1 MCAWSWTERCDL
13 RLDGQGQLTR
23 LVRYNPQQTRDS
35 LSRLSRTSFQAFG
48 NPDAKN
54 CNFKMNP
61 INSQLNK
68 VCISKLWHPTPS
80 SLTSLFSHNP
90 RAWGYEYG
98 TGTTQCAP
106 ERHCSPIPLLTSR
119 GRRLREP
126 DGKVRQV
133 SISRM
138 FRGCDYI
145 IHGPWVR
152 KGLPKHPGLSVIWF
166 YSLEESSVLHGSR
179 FFNS

>member
-1 MCAWSWTERCDL
+1 MCAWSWKERCDL
-13 RLDGQGQLTR
+13 RLDGQGQFTQ

-35 LSRLSRTSFQAFG
+35 LSRFSRTSFQAFG

-90 RAWGYEYG
+90 RSRGYECG
-98 TGTTQCAP
+98 RGTTPCAP

-119 GRRLREP
+119 G
-126 DGKVRQV
+126 
-133 SISRM
+133 
-138 FRGCDYI
+138 CDYI
-145 IHGPWVR
+145 MHGPRVW
-152 KGLPKHPGLSVIWF
+152 KGLRKHPGLSVIWF